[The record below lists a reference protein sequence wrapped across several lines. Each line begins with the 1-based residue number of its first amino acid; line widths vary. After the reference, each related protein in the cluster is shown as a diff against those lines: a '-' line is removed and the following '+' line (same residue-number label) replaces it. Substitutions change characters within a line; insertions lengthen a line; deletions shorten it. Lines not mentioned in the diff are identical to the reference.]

1 MALSFL
7 NVFLFVFFC
16 RYLYSFGQI
25 YAAILVLEASTK
37 VIVTSV
43 NGTRSAFALYIFVP
57 VGRFDN
63 LTAQFALNSIF
74 DDSSHGCISLRS
86 AS

>member
-1 MALSFL
+1 MVLSFL

-25 YAAILVLEASTK
+25 YVAILVLEASSK
-37 VIVTSV
+37 VIVPSV
-43 NGTRSAFALYIFVP
+43 NGTCTAFALYIFVP
-57 VGRFDN
+57 VGRFDD
-63 LTAQFALNSIF
+63 LTTQFALNSIF
-74 DDSSHGCISLRS
+74 DDSSHVCISLRN